1 MDSLEPE
8 DEEEIPIKRKKSRP
22 LEESANPG
30 KKSEKLKRRQ
40 HVEKQSSEGAL
51 YILYAYL
58 WRISLQLLSVLK
70 LNLISHL
77 CIPELLHC
85 SARSKF
91 FPPSPKMVDFYFSF

>member
-58 WRISLQLLSVLK
+58 
-70 LNLISHL
+70 
-77 CIPELLHC
+77 
-85 SARSKF
+85 
-91 FPPSPKMVDFYFSF
+91 

>member
-22 LEESANPG
+22 LEESGDPG

-51 YILYAYL
+51 YILYAYH
-58 WRISLQLLSVLK
+58 IFIE
-70 LNLISHL
+70 N
-77 CIPELLHC
+77 
-85 SARSKF
+85 
-91 FPPSPKMVDFYFSF
+91 FPAAALRFET

>member
-22 LEESANPG
+22 LEESADPG

-40 HVEKQSSEGAL
+40 HVEKQSSEGAF

-58 WRISLQLLSVLK
+58 
-70 LNLISHL
+70 
-77 CIPELLHC
+77 
-85 SARSKF
+85 
-91 FPPSPKMVDFYFSF
+91 